1 MWMIDWLDKN
11 PQLFN
16 EECALKFFLHNSP
29 WGTVSCLFC
38 SVWGLLKIGRQAHLT
53 FKQTIILAGLLKR
66 ILVLNLINYFSVSGA
81 SKQKNNL

>member
-38 SVWGLLKIGRQAHLT
+38 PVRGLLKIGQAHLL

-66 ILVLNLINYFSVSGA
+66 ILVLSLSGA
-81 SKQKNNL
+81 SKETIFEKEW